1 MSATLKLSPT
11 GAFTGGTDHAFT
23 DVGIDVNNGSNY
35 QDLTH
40 SAYQT
45 RPQLTLRTTP
55 SKKLAGTAQVTKR
68 KSFASLIMPKQK
80 ADGSH
85 VNNVIR
91 VEFEIDPETTD
102 AEIEALGLY
111 GGQIACGSILL
122 DFRKYGQTK
131 F

>member
-11 GAFTGGTDHAFT
+11 GAFTSGTDHAFT
-23 DVGIDVNNGSNY
+23 DIGIDVNNGANY
-35 QDLTH
+35 HDLTH
-40 SAYQT
+40 ATYQD

-55 SKKLAGTAQVTKR
+55 SKKLAGSGQVTKR

-80 ADGSH
+80 ADGSY

-91 VEFEIDPETTD
+91 VEFELDPETTD

-111 GGQIACGSILL
+111 GGQIACGSTLL
-122 DFRKYGQTK
+122 NFRKYGQTN